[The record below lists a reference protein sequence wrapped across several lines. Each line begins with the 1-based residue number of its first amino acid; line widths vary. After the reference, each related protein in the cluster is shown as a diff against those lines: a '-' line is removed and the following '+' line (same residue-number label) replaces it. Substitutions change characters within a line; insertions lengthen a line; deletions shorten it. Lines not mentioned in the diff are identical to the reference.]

1 MTKEQA
7 FDLVFHVHEDGG
19 VKSTITD
26 FTIGVKNETFTDEKG
41 TGYLVID
48 IDSTL
53 YESHEIINC
62 NVAYLDQRQREGWT
76 HICWHAINE
85 EGMN

>member
-26 FTIGVKNETFTDEKG
+26 FTVGVKNETFTDEN
-41 TGYLVID
+41 YL
-48 IDSTL
+48 
-53 YESHEIINC
+53 
-62 NVAYLDQRQREGWT
+62 AYLCLFTGVCRAMDAVFLVERIGQVRV
-76 HICWHAINE
+76 
-85 EGMN
+85 